1 MTPFEAKGWTKEDRF
16 RWSDTSGEWRIEDD
30 DASVAPW
37 FRSTSGRG
45 AYIDLSQL
53 TKIEDD
59 AMSDGATEML
69 RDEQIKMNPGDWVDA
84 KQIETQSKLFAIR
97 SAVRGM
103 GYRVSSEGGN
113 WEGMPKP
120 EEDAVL
126 MLDRDG
132 DLVWTELDKGDGCD
146 VDLLKLLE
154 LGGYFRGQYARD
166 HSVPLEQAD
175 EAEWIDARME
185 QATNYDSGHNE
196 GFSPLP
202 SPYHRLINGAVI
214 DVYDILHAYRDA
226 IGNPALEHAIKKALV
241 PGGRG
246 HKSREQDLREIQWS
260 VKRAID
266 LEAD

>member
-16 RWSDTSGEWRIEDD
+16 RWSDTAGEWRIEDD

-37 FRSTSGRG
+37 FRSASGRG

-69 RDEQIKMNPGDWVDA
+69 RDE
-84 KQIETQSKLFAIR
+84 
-97 SAVRGM
+97 
-103 GYRVSSEGGN
+103 
-113 WEGMPKP
+113 
-120 EEDAVL
+120 
-126 MLDRDG
+126 
-132 DLVWTELDKGDGCD
+132 
-146 VDLLKLLE
+146 
-154 LGGYFRGQYARD
+154 GQYAQD
-166 HSVPLEQAD
+166 NSVQLEQAD
-175 EAEWIDARME
+175 EPEWIDARME
-185 QATNYDSGHNE
+185 QVDNYNSGDNE
-196 GFSPLP
+196 GVNLP

-214 DVYDILHAYRDA
+214 DVYDILHAYREA

-246 HKSREQDLREIQWS
+246 QKSREQDLREIQWS
-260 VKRAID
+260 VERAID